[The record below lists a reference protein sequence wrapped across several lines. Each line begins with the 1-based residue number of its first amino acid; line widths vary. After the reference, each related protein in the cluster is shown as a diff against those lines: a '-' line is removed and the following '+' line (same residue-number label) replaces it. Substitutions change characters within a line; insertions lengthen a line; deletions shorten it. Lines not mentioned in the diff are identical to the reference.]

1 MDDTR
6 RTRQIAFGVVCAMVI
21 GIFAWS
27 AEPGFHDIATP
38 GAANCYYNLL
48 IQGFRAGQLNVK
60 RDAPPVLG
68 SLADPYDP
76 AANKQYVWD
85 SHDLCHDMSYYN
97 GKLYLYFGVAP
108 LLTLYWPY
116 LILTGHYLPDK
127 EAVVI
132 FFATGFVMSAG
143 LLYAIWRR
151 YFPGVGLWV
160 MAAGAIAT
168 GLCAGI
174 LEILP
179 ACDVYE
185 TPISGGFAFAMLAFV
200 GIWKALHEPDRKAW
214 WQFLASLS
222 YGLAIGSRPSLLFG
236 GIILLAPVAQTWF
249 DTNEPAR
256 HRRAGLLLLPTA
268 IPVVLIGLGLM
279 LYNDL
284 RFNNPLEFGWRYL
297 LTDVQNTRA
306 RQFSLG
312 YFWFNAR
319 FYFLGP
325 MHWTCQFP
333 FIDLAPLP
341 PLPVGHG
348 GIETPYSGIIMG
360 CPIACLALVAP
371 LAFKTNAGKNV
382 LPLRW
387 FVAALLIF
395 FLTGSLTICLFFTAS
410 NRYQIDFV
418 PVLMVLAVVGIYGL
432 ELTLQ
437 KSIALRRAG
446 RTTWCLLLAYSI
458 LFNTLAAI
466 KSRAHHS
473 YLNGNVLLS
482 QGQVDTAIDYF
493 KTASRLDPQSATFHF
508 ALANALS
515 LSGQVEQS
523 ILQYQDTLEIRPN
536 DAEAANNLAY
546 TFLRAGQ
553 VTNAIRCFQ
562 RALQIRP
569 SYQVYYNLA
578 YAYCQNGMPGQAA
591 GCYREA
597 IKLQPQLISAK
608 IKLAWVL
615 ATCRDAKV
623 RNGNEALAWME
634 NANQLTKE
642 SDPEILRTLAAADA
656 ELGKFPEAITNAQKA
671 LGLALTQSKQT
682 LADELNTEIALYKNH
697 EPCRVTTD

>member
-160 MAAGAIAT
+160 MAAGVIAT

-185 TPISGGFAFAMLAFV
+185 TAISGGFAFAMLAFV

-410 NRYQIDFV
+410 NRYQIDF
-418 PVLMVLAVVGIYGL
+418 
-432 ELTLQ
+432 
-437 KSIALRRAG
+437 
-446 RTTWCLLLAYSI
+446 
-458 LFNTLAAI
+458 
-466 KSRAHHS
+466 
-473 YLNGNVLLS
+473 
-482 QGQVDTAIDYF
+482 
-493 KTASRLDPQSATFHF
+493 
-508 ALANALS
+508 
-515 LSGQVEQS
+515 
-523 ILQYQDTLEIRPN
+523 
-536 DAEAANNLAY
+536 
-546 TFLRAGQ
+546 
-553 VTNAIRCFQ
+553 
-562 RALQIRP
+562 
-569 SYQVYYNLA
+569 
-578 YAYCQNGMPGQAA
+578 
-591 GCYREA
+591 
-597 IKLQPQLISAK
+597 
-608 IKLAWVL
+608 
-615 ATCRDAKV
+615 
-623 RNGNEALAWME
+623 
-634 NANQLTKE
+634 
-642 SDPEILRTLAAADA
+642 
-656 ELGKFPEAITNAQKA
+656 
-671 LGLALTQSKQT
+671 
-682 LADELNTEIALYKNH
+682 
-697 EPCRVTTD
+697 